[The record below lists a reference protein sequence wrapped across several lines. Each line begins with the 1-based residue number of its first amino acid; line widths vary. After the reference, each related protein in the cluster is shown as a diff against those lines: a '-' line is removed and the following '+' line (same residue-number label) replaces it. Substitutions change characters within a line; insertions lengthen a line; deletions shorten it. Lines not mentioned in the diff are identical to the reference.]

1 MGVDGFMAKVLQFC
15 GWQLERVSGVPSL
28 ELDFKVTRP
37 RALPPL
43 CFSFLEQLWR
53 VFSRIFGLFLTSNT
67 GQYTFRTSPC

>member
-43 CFSFLEQLWR
+43 CFSFL
-53 VFSRIFGLFLTSNT
+53 V
-67 GQYTFRTSPC
+67 